1 MSHFLNV
8 DNILFTIFSYPMSCI
23 EFFGTIFY
31 LWSVWLISKRNIL
44 TWPIGIIG
52 VLLYMILFYQI
63 RLYSDSLEQVYYL
76 VASVYGW
83 YYWSGS
89 SRDNYTI
96 TEVVYGSKRIIIA
109 CLVLTAVFSLLLG
122 IIMVRIHEWLP
133 LLFPEAAS
141 YPFIDAM
148 TTVMS
153 LVAMWLM
160 ARRHI
165 ESWFYWIFVDIFGIW
180 LYFIKDVRFIAMLYV
195 VLLILAVKGLIN
207 WQKLEVRAFTR
218 LKHTTDI
225 V

>member
-1 MSHFLNV
+1 MSNFLSI
-8 DNILFTIFSYPMSCI
+8 DNIFFTIFSYPMSYI

-44 TWPIGIIG
+44 TWPVGIIS
-52 VLLYMILFYQI
+52 VLLYMILFFQI
-63 RLYSDSLEQVYYL
+63 HLYSDSLEQVYYL

-96 TEVVYGSKRIIIA
+96 TEVVYGSKRVIIIFIGI
-109 CLVLTAVFSLLLG
+109 TAGISILLG
-122 IIMVRIHEWLP
+122 MVMLRIHEWLP
-133 LLFPEAAS
+133 SIFPEAAS
-141 YPFIDAM
+141 YPFIDAL

-153 LVAMWLM
+153 LIAMCLM

-165 ESWFYWIFVDIFGIW
+165 ESWFYWIIVDIIGIW

-195 VLLILAVKGLIN
+195 VLLVIAVKGLIN
-207 WQKLEVRAFTR
+207 WQKLKVKAFTEY
-218 LKHTTDI
+218 KNTSDF